1 MGSEMMGKTSGEKQG
16 VSLTTRHAKPIF
28 LRLFAR
34 LSSPGHSCLA
44 PARADRVGQALG
56 RLLFLSPGRMP
67 SKDLVPTES
76 AFDVANEIAL
86 GKMLSRRCAGAC

>member
-16 VSLTTRHAKPIF
+16 VSLTTHHAKPIF

-34 LSSPGHSCLA
+34 LSSLGHSCLA

-56 RLLFLSPGRMP
+56 RLLFLSPAACPPRI
-67 SKDLVPTES
+67 SYQLKVPLMCQTKLRW
-76 AFDVANEIAL
+76 A
-86 GKMLSRRCAGAC
+86 RC